1 MVSPRTFWVGMIV
14 GLLGLSVGVNLY
26 VLFAFGESPK
36 DSLEEDW
43 EARAE
48 NWNEYQEQHTEN
60 RKLGWKLDVIE
71 EEPQGAGP
79 ITFPL
84 NLLDKDKKPIQGAK
98 ITLVMSHNAHYSE
111 RQRVEA
117 TELEPGRRIS
127 IESTQSTFPIQ
138 VTRSVQPLGEG
149 RCRVTA
155 HVRGQPGWPMSM
167 MSGMVRRS
175 IRKDYERLKARLES
189 QG

>member
-117 TELEPGRRIS
+117 TELEPGRYR
-127 IESTQSTFPIQ
+127 FDMQ
-138 VTRSVQPLGEG
+138 VPYEG
-149 RCRVTA
+149 RWEFHGEV
-155 HVRGQPGWPMSM
+155 HLPGASAEAPETVFTQVWT
-167 MSGMVRRS
+167 
-175 IRKDYERLKARLES
+175 ERLHLTPA
-189 QG
+189 Q

>member
-1 MVSPRTFWVGMIV
+1 MGFDFEHSIEIDRPAEPVFRYLADFENNPQWQGGMQSCRWTSDEAGVVGAT
-14 GLLGLSVGVNLY
+14 Y
-26 VLFAFGESPK
+26 VQ
-36 DSLEEDW
+36 
-43 EARAE
+43 EARF
-48 NWNEYQEQHTEN
+48 
-60 RKLGWKLDVIE
+60 LGRRIDTYFV
-71 EEPQGAGP
+71 
-79 ITFPL
+79 
-84 NLLDKDKKPIQGAK
+84 
-98 ITLVMSHNAHYSE
+98 V
-111 RQRVEA
+111 